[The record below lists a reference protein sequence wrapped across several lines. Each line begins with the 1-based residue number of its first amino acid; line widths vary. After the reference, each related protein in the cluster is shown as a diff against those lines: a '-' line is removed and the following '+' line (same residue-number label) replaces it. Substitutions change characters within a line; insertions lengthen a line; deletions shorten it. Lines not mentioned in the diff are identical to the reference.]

1 MIYQSPARVFSV
13 EDENGREVKTVNPFD
28 AQDVTVKVTIPTAV
42 ARFFGKDI
50 PEGVSFNTPISSFD
64 LINNGYIPFVPE
76 AGGPL
81 VDVGAATVLN
91 FLSGK
96 DYDPELFLTKMG
108 VDPEFLR
115 NKLFPYYKSQQ
126 DLSSSEVLLSIAI
139 SPNSWMR
146 SLAASEVP
154 VISDVLGAID
164 PNATDRYNRRVIVAY
179 NEIFAKWDSERDPYN
194 PEPLTDAKRAE
205 MLAQAMGA
213 ATQMNFAEAMF
224 SAFGYVAAPKF
235 STQQEELRKDL
246 RIMKQD
252 AVNNGLSEDHGLL
265 QFINQYGFE
274 RASIAQF
281 TPREQNPFGFLSTP
295 QTLNNLNKYSD
306 AFANAYGEVG
316 DTKVAG
322 AMLNAGDPVKD
333 YSAVANSKLYSSKVS
348 GIGAVKAKLTDPDE
362 AKREVE
368 VNQGFKAQFA
378 AKDYFDAQVAAGEI
392 TEKQAKEN
400 YKQAKIAIG
409 KRYPAWLADSGT
421 MNTQKANNNVK
432 AIFRFLGDE
441 KYVNGVVKNSDLHQ
455 AVYYYMSLRKDL
467 VNARLQIDS
476 NPNADI
482 DSTKFDGIRL
492 EQKRV
497 AEDLTN
503 QVPEFGN
510 FFKYYLENDPLYYD
524 SEIVSID

>member
-1 MIYQSPARVFSV
+1 
-13 EDENGREVKTVNPFD
+13 
-28 AQDVTVKVTIPTAV
+28 
-42 ARFFGKDI
+42 
-50 PEGVSFNTPISSFD
+50 
-64 LINNGYIPFVPE
+64 
-76 AGGPL
+76 
-81 VDVGAATVLN
+81 
-91 FLSGK
+91 
-96 DYDPELFLTKMG
+96 
-108 VDPEFLR
+108 
-115 NKLFPYYKSQQ
+115 
-126 DLSSSEVLLSIAI
+126 
-139 SPNSWMR
+139 
-146 SLAASEVP
+146 
-154 VISDVLGAID
+154 
-164 PNATDRYNRRVIVAY
+164 
-179 NEIFAKWDSERDPYN
+179 
-194 PEPLTDAKRAE
+194 
-205 MLAQAMGA
+205 
-213 ATQMNFAEAMF
+213 
-224 SAFGYVAAPKF
+224 
-235 STQQEELRKDL
+235 
-246 RIMKQD
+246 
-252 AVNNGLSEDHGLL
+252 
-265 QFINQYGFE
+265 
-274 RASIAQF
+274 
-281 TPREQNPFGFLSTP
+281 
-295 QTLNNLNKYSD
+295 
-306 AFANAYGEVG
+306 
-316 DTKVAG
+316 
-322 AMLNAGDPVKD
+322 MLNAGDPVKD

-432 AIFRFLGDE
+432 AIFRFLGNE

-467 VNARLQIDS
+467 VNARLEIDS

-482 DSTKFDGIRL
+482 DSAKFEGIKA

-510 FFKYYLENDPLYYD
+510 FFKYYLENDPLSYD